1 MTSRRDVIQLLSA
14 ALAATPAIAV
24 AATPAVSRR
33 DTAVHRVLVD
43 LRFPESRAFAEPFAQ
58 RGVKVAAFKGDLTE
72 VWLHDLGPLW
82 KAGPAAITGVT
93 GPDALF
99 VLEHLARG
107 AGLKVLTR
115 STAGPKSAA
124 VAWLIA

>member
-14 ALAATPAIAV
+14 ALAATPTLSL
-24 AATPAVSRR
+24 AATAAASRPDPAI
-33 DTAVHRVLVD
+33 HRVLVD
-43 LRFPESRAFAEPFAQ
+43 GRFPESRAFADPFAR
-58 RGVKVAAFKGDLTE
+58 RGVAIAAFDGDLTQ

-82 KAGPAAITGVT
+82 KARPAAITGVT

-99 VLEHLARG
+99 VLEQLARG

-115 STAGPKSAA
+115 APAAPRSAA